1 MIKRM
6 TMLVRRRDRSLEA
19 FRAHWLGPHAKIA
32 AAMPQ
37 LHRYLQNHLVRK
49 IPVAADDPGLN
60 VDGIPELWFA
70 DEAAKTV
77 AFQSDAAKMLPV
89 DEKNFIEG
97 ITIFAVD
104 EAIVT
109 EGAGKAKALL
119 LVRYPGDRAAMRRWG
134 ERLAAELG
142 GVRRAVVNTVL
153 SVDSRP
159 GVWHEPSPP
168 NLIVELRFDSAAD
181 AEAALRSPAFDAIA
195 ASAPGAAIAAH
206 LIDERQIV

>member
-6 TMLVRRRDRSLEA
+6 TMLVRRSDRSLDA
-19 FRAHWLGPHAKIA
+19 FQEHWLGPHAKIA
-32 AAMPQ
+32 GAMPQ
-37 LHRYLQNHLVRK
+37 LHRYLQNHLVGR
-49 IPVAADDPGLN
+49 ITVAADDPGFN
-60 VDGIPELWFA
+60 VDGIPELWFV

-77 AFQSDAAKMLPV
+77 AFQSDAARMLPV

-104 EAIVT
+104 EAVLAD
-109 EGAGKAKALL
+109 GAGKAQVLL
-119 LVRYPGDRAAMRRWG
+119 LVRHPGDGAAMRPWAG
-134 ERLAAELG
+134 RLAKDLA

-168 NLIVELRFDSAAD
+168 NLIVELRFDSETD
-181 AEAALRSPAFDAIA
+181 AEAALSSPAFGAIV
-195 ASAPGAAIAAH
+195 ASAPGVAIAAH
-206 LIDERQIV
+206 LSDERRIV

>member
-6 TMLVRRRDRSLEA
+6 TMLVRRSDRSPDA
-19 FRAHWLGPHAKIA
+19 FGDYWLGPHAKIA

-37 LHRYLQNHLVRK
+37 LGRYLQNHFVRR
-49 IPVAADDPGLN
+49 IAVVADDPGFN
-60 VDGIPELWFA
+60 VHGIPELWFA

-89 DEKNFIEG
+89 DETNFIEG

-104 EAIVT
+104 EAVIAD
-109 EGAGKAKALL
+109 GAGRTKVLL
-119 LVRYPGDRAAMRRWG
+119 LIRHPGDGGAQRRFAD
-134 ERLAAELG
+134 RLAKELPG
-142 GVRRAVVNTVL
+142 LRRAVANQVI

-168 NLIVELRFDSAAD
+168 NLLVELRFVSEAD
-181 AEAALRSPAFDAIA
+181 AEAALQSPAFQSIA
-195 ASAPGAAIAAH
+195 ASAPAVAIAAH
-206 LIDERQIV
+206 IVDERKIV

>member
-6 TMLVRRRDRSLEA
+6 TMLVRRSDRSLDA
-19 FRAHWLGPHAKIA
+19 FREHWLGPHAKIA

-49 IPVAADDPGLN
+49 IPVAADEPGFK
-60 VDGIPELWFA
+60 VDGIPELWFV

-104 EAIVT
+104 EAIVA
-109 EGAGKAKALL
+109 EGAGNTKVLL
-119 LVRYPGDRAAMRRWG
+119 LVRHPGKDADLRSWG
-134 ERLAAELG
+134 ERLAKDLD
-142 GVRRAVVNTVL
+142 GVRRAVVNAVL

-168 NLIVELRFDSAAD
+168 NLILELRFDSEAD
-181 AEAALRSPAFDAIA
+181 AEVALTSPAFKTAI
-195 ASAPGAAIAAH
+195 ASAPGIAIAAH
-206 LIDERQIV
+206 LIDEQQMV